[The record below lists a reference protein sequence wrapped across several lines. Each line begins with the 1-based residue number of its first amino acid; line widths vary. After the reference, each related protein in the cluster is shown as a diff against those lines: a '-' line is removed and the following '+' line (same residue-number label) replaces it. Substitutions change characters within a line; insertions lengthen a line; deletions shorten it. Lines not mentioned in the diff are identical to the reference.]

1 VLYKVYF
8 YRSSVPNARPFAS
21 PTQEF
26 RSLDEALRFAQDA
39 AEAALVEPVHSF
51 RIESEDRKINERWG
65 RAANIAKLPG
75 Y

>member
-1 VLYKVYF
+1 MLYKVYF
-8 YRSSVPNARPFAS
+8 YRSSAPNAHPFAS

-39 AEAALVEPVHSF
+39 ADAALVELARSF

-65 RAANIAKLPG
+65 CEGGGWKLLI
-75 Y
+75 